1 MREPRYRF
9 PEIVRSTTRTMASRM
24 VADGRIAE
32 TPEALEGWIEEEP
45 AARDALRKGGYGKE
59 FTAHDLFPL
68 FQVMVGK
75 AGGPTPGVEMV
86 PPAARPAWML
96 GAAIVAGVVIVLLI
110 VGLATGAF
118 SGP

>member
-32 TPEALEGWIEEEP
+32 TPEELERWIEEEP
-45 AARDALRKGGYGKE
+45 AAGDALRKGGYGNE

-68 FQVMVGK
+68 FQVMVVK
-75 AGGPTPGVEMV
+75 AGGSTPAVETV
-86 PPAARPAWML
+86 PPPSRRGWLL
-96 GAAIVAGVVIVLLI
+96 GAAIVAVVVIVILI
-110 VGLATGAF
+110 AALATGAF
-118 SGP
+118 SGR